1 MDNKMAH
8 PSRHN
13 RVYFLALA
21 LIIGGVP
28 LAIAAGYIGWVE
40 TESLLFTL
48 ISAGLPLV
56 FVLAGLF
63 SLR

>member
-1 MDNKMAH
+1 MAH
-8 PSRHN
+8 HERHN
-13 RVYFLALA
+13 RESLLPLI

-28 LAIAAGYIGWVE
+28 LAIGAGYIGWAE

-48 ISAGLPLV
+48 ISAGLPLL

-63 SLR
+63 SLK